1 MTVSNSESLKTK
13 TPINAQI
20 DCQEDKG
27 EIIDFQTLV
36 EKTQVMILIV
46 QDRKICYANSMTKL
60 LTGYNTNELLI
71 NTNLLSQLK
80 LPQKCQISAS
90 DSQNQGITQNHLV
103 KLSTRNSEECW
114 LDCSLRVVQFAT
126 KPALLIT
133 AVDITKHKEAE
144 QKIKQILEQEKK
156 LISMISHELRTPLNV
171 ISFASNLL
179 KTYGDRWNPGKV
191 KQHLERLQRGVD
203 TISLLIDEWLILGK
217 ADIGKLKLEPQT
229 FNLEKFCRNLLS
241 DLQLRDD
248 ASRDYP
254 SDTLRDRHFRQI
266 NFVIQGDG
274 SSVNLDRRILQLI
287 LTNLLENAI
296 KYSSNQGDVDFTV
309 VCQPEQLIF
318 QIKDR
323 GIGIAQSDLEQLF
336 KPFYRGK
343 NVDNIPGHGL
353 GLAVVKKLV
362 ELSNGQINVKSQLG
376 IGTEFIIS
384 IPKQKS

>member
-36 EKTQVMILIV
+36 ENTQVMIWIF

-60 LTGYNTNELLI
+60 LTGYNTDELLI

-80 LPQKCQISAS
+80 LQQQCQISAS
-90 DSQNQGITQNHLV
+90 DSQNQGITQNHQV
-103 KLSTRNSEECW
+103 KLLTRNSEECW

-126 KPALLIT
+126 KPAILIT

-179 KTYGDRWNPGKV
+179 KTYGDRWKPGKV

-217 ADIGKLKLEPQT
+217 ADIGKLKLEPQS

-248 ASRDYP
+248 ASC
-254 SDTLRDRHFRQI
+254 DRHPRQI

>member
-1 MTVSNSESLKTK
+1 MTVSNFESLKTK

-20 DCQEDKG
+20 ECQEDKG
-27 EIIDFQTLV
+27 EIINFQTLV
-36 EKTQVMILIV
+36 ENSQVMILIF
-46 QDRKICYANSMTKL
+46 QDRKICYANPMTKL
-60 LTGYNTNELLI
+60 LTGYNTDELLI

-80 LPQKCQISAS
+80 LQQQCQISAS

-103 KLSTRNSEECW
+103 KLLTRNNEECW

-126 KPALLIT
+126 KPAILIT

-156 LISMISHELRTPLNV
+156 LISMISHELKTPLNL

-179 KTYGDRWNPGKV
+179 NTYGDRWKPGKV

-217 ADIGKLKLEPQT
+217 ADIGKLKLEPQS

-241 DLQLRDD
+241 DLQLGDD
-248 ASRDYP
+248 P
-254 SDTLRDRHFRQI
+254 SDTLRDRHPQQI
-266 NFVIQGDG
+266 NFFYQGDG

-296 KYSSNQGDVDFTV
+296 KYSPNQGDVDFTV

-323 GIGIAQSDLEQLF
+323 GIGITQSDLEQLF

-384 IPKQKS
+384 IPKQEKS

>member
-36 EKTQVMILIV
+36 ENTQVMILIV

-60 LTGYNTNELLI
+60 LTGYNTDELLI

-80 LPQKCQISAS
+80 LQQQCQISAS
-90 DSQNQGITQNHLV
+90 DSQNQGITQNHQV
-103 KLSTRNSEECW
+103 KLLTRNSEECW

-126 KPALLIT
+126 KPAILIT

-179 KTYGDRWNPGKV
+179 KTYGDRWKPGKV

-248 ASRDYP
+248 ASCDYA
-254 SDTLRDRHFRQI
+254 SRDRHFRQI

>member
-36 EKTQVMILIV
+36 ENTQVMILIV

-60 LTGYNTNELLI
+60 LTGYNTDELLI

-80 LPQKCQISAS
+80 LQQQCQISAS
-90 DSQNQGITQNHLV
+90 DSQNQGITQNHQV
-103 KLSTRNSEECW
+103 KLLTRNSEECW

-126 KPALLIT
+126 KPAILIT

-217 ADIGKLKLEPQT
+217 ADIGKLKLEPQS

-241 DLQLRDD
+241 DLQLGK
-248 ASRDYP
+248 SP
-254 SDTLRDRHFRQI
+254 TGTLGDRHFRQI

>member
-13 TPINAQI
+13 TSINAQI

-27 EIIDFQTLV
+27 EISDFQTLV
-36 EKTQVMILIV
+36 ENTQVMILIF
-46 QDRKICYANSMTKL
+46 QDQKISYANPMTKL
-60 LTGYNTNELLI
+60 LTGYNTDELLI

-80 LPQKCQISAS
+80 LQQQCPISAS
-90 DSQNQGITQNHLV
+90 DIQNQGITQNHLI
-103 KLSTRNSEECW
+103 KLLTSNSEECW

-126 KPALLIT
+126 KPAILIT

-156 LISMISHELRTPLNV
+156 LISMISHELRTPLNL

-179 KTYGDRWNPGKV
+179 KTYGDRWKPDKV

-203 TISLLIDEWLILGK
+203 TIRLLIDEWLILDK
-217 ADIGKLKLEPQT
+217 ADIGKLKLEPQS

-241 DLQLRDD
+241 DLQLGKSPT
-248 ASRDYP
+248 A
-254 SDTLRDRHFRQI
+254 TLGDRHLRRIDF
-266 NFVIQGDG
+266 FYQGNG

-296 KYSSNQGDVDFTV
+296 KYSPNQDNVDLTV
-309 VCQPEQLIF
+309 VCQSEQLIF

-323 GIGIAQSDLEQLF
+323 GIGITQSDLQQLF

-362 ELSNGQINVKSQLG
+362 ELSNGEINVKSQLG
-376 IGTEFIIS
+376 MGTEFIIS
-384 IPKQKS
+384 IPKPEKS

>member
-20 DCQEDKG
+20 DCQEDTG

-46 QDRKICYANSMTKL
+46 QDRKICYANPMTKL
-60 LTGYNTNELLI
+60 LTGYNTDELLI

-133 AVDITKHKEAE
+133 AVDVTKHKEAE

-156 LISMISHELRTPLNV
+156 LISMISHELRTPLTV

-179 KTYGDRWNPGKV
+179 KTYGDRWKPDKV

-203 TISLLIDEWLILGK
+203 TINLLIDEWLILGK

-241 DLQLRDD
+241 DLHLSNGNLQ
-248 ASRDYP
+248 
-254 SDTLRDRHFRQI
+254 QI
-266 NFVIQGDG
+266 NFFNQGDNQL
-274 SSVNLDRRILQLI
+274 VTLDFRILQLI
-287 LTNLLENAI
+287 LTNLLENAL
-296 KYSSNQGDVDFTV
+296 KYSPKGKAIDFTV
-309 VCQPEQLIF
+309 ACHPKEVIF
-318 QIKDR
+318 KIKDR
-323 GIGIAQSDLEQLF
+323 GIGIKESDLQQLF

-384 IPKQKS
+384 LPKQKS

>member
-27 EIIDFQTLV
+27 EISDFQTLV
-36 EKTQVMILIV
+36 ENTQVMILIF
-46 QDRKICYANSMTKL
+46 QDRKISYANPMTKL
-60 LTGYNTNELLI
+60 LTGYNTDELLI

-80 LPQKCQISAS
+80 LQQQCQISAFY
-90 DSQNQGITQNHLV
+90 NQNHLV
-103 KLSTRNSEECW
+103 KLLTRNSEECW

-126 KPALLIT
+126 KPAILIT

-179 KTYGDRWNPGKV
+179 KTYGDRWKPDKV

-217 ADIGKLKLEPQT
+217 TDIGKLKLEPQS

-248 ASRDYP
+248 ASRDRVSDYP

>member
-1 MTVSNSESLKTK
+1 MTVSNFESLKTK

-20 DCQEDKG
+20 ECQEDKG
-27 EIIDFQTLV
+27 EIINFQTLV
-36 EKTQVMILIV
+36 ENSQVMILIF
-46 QDRKICYANSMTKL
+46 QDRKICYANPMTKL
-60 LTGYNTNELLI
+60 LTGYNTDELLI

-80 LPQKCQISAS
+80 LQQQCQISAS
-90 DSQNQGITQNHLV
+90 DSQNQGVTQNHLV
-103 KLSTRNSEECW
+103 KLLTRNNEECW

-126 KPALLIT
+126 KPAILIT

-156 LISMISHELRTPLNV
+156 LISMISHELKTPLNL

-179 KTYGDRWNPGKV
+179 NTYGDRWKPGKV

-217 ADIGKLKLEPQT
+217 ADIGKLKLEPQS

-241 DLQLRDD
+241 DLQLGDD
-248 ASRDYP
+248 P
-254 SDTLRDRHFRQI
+254 SDTLRDRHPQQI
-266 NFVIQGDG
+266 NFFYQGDG

-296 KYSSNQGDVDFTV
+296 KYSPNQGDVDFTV

-323 GIGIAQSDLEQLF
+323 GIGITQSDLEQLF

-384 IPKQKS
+384 IPKQEKS

>member
-20 DCQEDKG
+20 DCQEDTG

-46 QDRKICYANSMTKL
+46 QDRKICYANPMTKL
-60 LTGYNTNELLI
+60 LTGYNTDELLI

-133 AVDITKHKEAE
+133 AVDVTKHKEAE
-144 QKIKQILEQEKK
+144 QKITQILEQEKK
-156 LISMISHELRTPLNV
+156 LISMISHELRTPLTV

-179 KTYGDRWNPGKV
+179 KTYGDRWKPDKV

-203 TISLLIDEWLILGK
+203 TINLLIDEWLILGK

-241 DLQLRDD
+241 DLHLSNGNLQ
-248 ASRDYP
+248 
-254 SDTLRDRHFRQI
+254 QI
-266 NFVIQGDG
+266 NFFNQGDNQL
-274 SSVNLDRRILQLI
+274 VTLDFRILQLI
-287 LTNLLENAI
+287 LTNLLENAL
-296 KYSSNQGDVDFTV
+296 KYSPKGKAIDFTV
-309 VCQPEQLIF
+309 ACHPKEVIF
-318 QIKDR
+318 KIKDR
-323 GIGIAQSDLEQLF
+323 GIGIKESDLQQLF

-384 IPKQKS
+384 LPKQKS